1 MEPLIITF
9 IERGLLTMSFSIHM
23 ANDEQ
28 LDSLLR
34 SNKRIPAWRL
44 SNTQSEWERKRIHQ
58 IQLHRQQLERE
69 KEAETKRKKQQRIVS
84 VQKAQTKK
92 PLSHQGNDLEL

>member
-1 MEPLIITF
+1 
-9 IERGLLTMSFSIHM
+9 MSFSIHM
-23 ANDEQ
+23 ASDEQ

-44 SNTQSEWERKRIHQ
+44 SNTQSERERKRIHQ
-58 IQLHRQQLERE
+58 IQLHRQQLERD
-69 KEAETKRKKQQRIVS
+69 KETEAKRKKQRRIIAVP
-84 VQKAQTKK
+84 KLQTKK

>member
-9 IERGLLTMSFSIHM
+9 IERRLLTMSFSIHM
-23 ANDEQ
+23 AGDEQ

-44 SNTQSEWERKRIHQ
+44 SNTQSERERKRIHQ
-58 IQLHRQQLERE
+58 IQLHRQQLERD
-69 KEAETKRKKQQRIVS
+69 KETEAKRKKQRRIIAVP
-84 VQKAQTKK
+84 KLQTKK

>member
-23 ANDEQ
+23 ASDEQ
-28 LDSLLR
+28 LDTLLR

-44 SNTQSEWERKRIHQ
+44 SNTQSERERKRIHQ
-58 IQLHRQQLERE
+58 LQLHQQQLEQD
-69 KEAETKRKKQQRIVS
+69 KEAETKRKKQRRIIAVPK
-84 VQKAQTKK
+84 VQTKK

>member
-1 MEPLIITF
+1 
-9 IERGLLTMSFSIHM
+9 MSFSIHM

-44 SNTQSEWERKRIHQ
+44 SNTQSERERKRIHQ
-58 IQLHRQQLERE
+58 LQLHQQQLERD
-69 KEAETKRKKQQRIVS
+69 KEAETKRKKQRRTIS
-84 VQKAQTKK
+84 VPKAQTKK
-92 PLSHQGNDLEL
+92 TLSHQDNDLEL

>member
-9 IERGLLTMSFSIHM
+9 IERRLLTMSFSIHM
-23 ANDEQ
+23 ASDEQ
-28 LDSLLR
+28 LDTLLH

-44 SNTQSEWERKRIHQ
+44 SNTQSERERKRIHQ
-58 IQLHRQQLERE
+58 LQLHQQQLEQD
-69 KEAETKRKKQQRIVS
+69 KEAETKRKKQRRIIAVP
-84 VQKAQTKK
+84 KLQTKK

>member
-9 IERGLLTMSFSIHM
+9 IERRLLTMSFSIHM
-23 ANDEQ
+23 ASDEQ

-44 SNTQSEWERKRIHQ
+44 SNTQSERERKRIHQ
-58 IQLHRQQLERE
+58 IQLHRQQLERD
-69 KEAETKRKKQQRIVS
+69 KETEAKRKKQRRIIAVP
-84 VQKAQTKK
+84 KLQTKK